1 MGVRCT
7 PKFVVNFFLNGPPFS
22 HVTQSKFTSP
32 PQYLGMKTLSIYAL
46 IKTLSIYAL
55 IKTLSIYALIK
66 TLSIYALIKTL
77 SLGLFMNAQLIA
89 TFAFRC
95 VSVKCLFS
103 EKATQLL
110 YLTKVGFNLSPALPI
125 LSMSK
130 EVPRDPFHLTFN

>member
-32 PQYLGMKTLSIYAL
+32 PQYLGM
-46 IKTLSIYAL
+46 KTLSIYAL

>member
-32 PQYLGMKTLSIYAL
+32 PQYLG
-46 IKTLSIYAL
+46 